1 MFSKKKV
8 QIQKVKKMNKK
19 IPQTDYDIEEVLLKI
34 KDIAE
39 FHGVVLSG
47 KVEFYNEVIAAYYV
61 IDTENRVFYPKIIAT
76 TDVPQQIKKGDCN

>member
-1 MFSKKKV
+1 
-8 QIQKVKKMNKK
+8 MNNK

-39 FHGVVLSG
+39 FHGVILSG
-47 KVEFYNEVIAAYYV
+47 KVDFYNEVIATHYV